1 MPDKRLIQVSKL
13 MSLILRHKP
22 DQFGLVLDPEGFVAI
37 ADLIDALRG
46 SFADVRIDDVRGVV
60 ESIEPDKTR
69 FTIVGTEI
77 RANYGHSLSERIQ
90 QVSVEPPE
98 ILLHGSKEAVA
109 DSIRREGIRPM
120 GRQYVHLTVNRDLA
134 VKVATRHGRPCVL
147 EVKATLASRAGV
159 AFYRAN
165 ESFWLADFVPPE
177 FIR

>member
-13 MSLILRHKP
+13 MSLILRHEP

-37 ADLIDALRG
+37 DDLIGALRKR
-46 SFADVRIDDVRGVV
+46 FADVSIADVRGVV
-60 ESIEPDKTR
+60 ESIEPDKSR

-77 RANYGHSLSERIQ
+77 RANYGHSLSQRIQ
-90 QVSVEPPE
+90 QESVEPPG
-98 ILLHGSKEAVA
+98 ILLHGTNEAAA

-120 GRQYVHLTVNRDLA
+120 GRQYVHLTVNRNLA
-134 VKVATRHGRPCVL
+134 IKVATRHGRPCVL
-147 EVKATLASRAGV
+147 EVNATLASRAGV

-165 ESFWLADFVPPE
+165 ESFWLADFVPPD